1 MNHALGH
8 KLKYI
13 LMWTRQKTLII
24 INFVKGWE
32 CPSVHYHMPL
42 CVHYQMPLCVH
53 SQMPLC
59 ACERWRETS
68 EEQQMMTNLWL
79 LPQIQHRDD
88 RENRRNKHRQ
98 KQSQETRWD
107 KSRKKIKTFCIQC
120 PCVVASWRLPE
131 PTWRDVA
138 QFSKSKG
145 ISCTGYRR
153 KYGPS
158 IYTFHSGG
166 AFHGPRTVAYKTNI
180 GNNLNLDS

>member
-98 KQSQETRWD
+98 KQSQDTRWD
-107 KSRKKIKTFCIQC
+107 KSRKNILHPMPMCRGFLKAAWADLEERSSVLQIQRDFLHRLQAE
-120 PCVVASWRLPE
+120 VWTKYLYISQWRCLPW
-131 PTWRDVA
+131 PTN
-138 QFSKSKG
+138 
-145 ISCTGYRR
+145 SC
-153 KYGPS
+153 
-158 IYTFHSGG
+158 
-166 AFHGPRTVAYKTNI
+166 
-180 GNNLNLDS
+180 L